1 MAAAP
6 KNRVL
11 VGERV
16 SRAGV
21 EAAGSAGLT
30 TEDAVREAVAR
41 CDHDAAAT
49 RIFARAKRG
58 EAVSAALVAEVLPGL
73 EWWPLACSLIA
84 IGAGDRAGAL
94 LATLE
99 QRRFPGTRDTLDIE
113 AIVLFAAHRAGAST
127 ARVIPELRR
136 LAARTGT
143 IEGYALLA
151 TIAATISDANVT
163 AACKPIAP
171 FAREGAASIAE
182 TDRALAGTLEQILAA
197 LPAEVEDA
205 AGAGMTVRAAKPPG
219 RNDPCF
225 CGSGN
230 KYKKCCADK
239 ELGPASPVAGVSWDA
254 FLTTSADQMTTEHV
268 EELPLRDLA
277 RVDLARLGPQPLY
290 SAGER
295 FVRARCWAQA
305 ERALGELDGRGGE
318 ADVARENLRGL
329 VIHTAF
335 DGKQDELAWKQIALL
350 PAKERE
356 AWKLDLAIAG
366 GPAKA
371 WRALTQAAAALVVSG
386 DRIAAVEFAY
396 SLLRRAPAL
405 GVIAA
410 RACIGSLAFD
420 DPDTLLEAVEEVRD
434 ELNLPPTDPAW
445 TVLDTVIPPKQ
456 ARKAGRKGAGDDA
469 GGSDEAEAVKLRDSL
484 RDSAARANQLER
496 DLAAMR
502 SELVAATTPT
512 PAELQRRDV
521 APDSKDRASAL
532 ESKVAD
538 LEALIREG
546 NAERRDLRRALAAA
560 APDEPAPNAGRGR
573 AEAAA
578 AAAATEAED
587 ALGEAVPV
595 MARPVAIPRF
605 EKRAVAAF
613 GDVPAAVAAEAMR
626 TIGNLA
632 AGDFP
637 AWRGV
642 KQAKDMPTTVL
653 MARVGIHHRLILRSD
668 GGSLEVIDLV
678 TRETLMTTLKR
689 LRANL

>member
-16 SRAGV
+16 SRAGI
-21 EAAGSAGLT
+21 EAAGAAGLT
-30 TEDAVREAVAR
+30 TADAVREAVAR

-49 RIFARAKRG
+49 RLFARARQG
-58 EAVSAALVAEVLPGL
+58 EAVPAALVAEVLPGL

-84 IGAGDRAGAL
+84 IAAGDRADAL
-94 LATLE
+94 LAILE
-99 QRRFPGTRDTLDIE
+99 QRRFPGTRDALDLE
-113 AIVLFAAHRAGAST
+113 AIVLFAAHRAGAPT
-127 ARVIPELRR
+127 ARMIPELRR

-151 TIAATISDANVT
+151 TIAATITDANVT

-171 FAREGAASIAE
+171 FAKEGAASIAE
-182 TDRALAGTLEQILAA
+182 TDRALAGTLDQIIAA
-197 LPAEVEDA
+197 LPADVEDA

-219 RNDPCF
+219 RNDPCV

-239 ELGPASPVAGVSWDA
+239 ETGPASPVAGVSWDA
-254 FLTTSADQMTTEHV
+254 FLTTSADQMTVEHV
-268 EELPLRDLA
+268 AELPLRDLA
-277 RVDLARLGPQPLY
+277 RVDLARLGPPPL
-290 SAGER
+290 SAAGER

-305 ERALGELDGRGGE
+305 ERALAELDGRGEE
-318 ADVARENLRGL
+318 ADVARENLRSL

-335 DGKQDELAWKQIALL
+335 DCKQDELAWRHVALL
-350 PAKERE
+350 PTSARE

-386 DRIAAVEFAY
+386 DRLAAVDFAY
-396 SLLRRAPAL
+396 SLLRRAPTL

-445 TVLDTVIPPKQ
+445 AVLDTVIPPKQ
-456 ARKAGRKGAGDDA
+456 ARKGGRKGAGGDA
-469 GGSDEAEAVKLRDSL
+469 GSDEAEAVKLRDSL

-496 DLAAMR
+496 ELAAMR

-578 AAAATEAED
+578 AQAATEAED
-587 ALGEAVPV
+587 ALGDAVPV